1 MFDAASYM
9 DLRRLPELFCGFIR
23 RQHNAPTQYPVA
35 CSPQAWASVTMLG
48 LVQACLG
55 LLLKDATR
63 EIAFYR
69 PVLPEFLD
77 GLHLRNLR
85 LRSGCVDVLL
95 ERHGD
100 NVAVT
105 QTRREGDISVVVRY

>member
-1 MFDAASYM
+1 M
-9 DLRRLPELFCGFIR
+9 DLRRLPELFCGFLR

-35 CSPQAWASVTMLG
+35 CSPQAWASVSMLAMI
-48 LVQACLG
+48 QACLG
-55 LLLKDATR
+55 LLLKDATH

-77 GLHLRNLR
+77 SLHLRHLDMR
-85 LRSGCVDVLL
+85 TGSADVLL